1 METLEK
7 QQKLFEQLEH
17 GDLLACGSEPIERI
31 ETHISVVLLA
41 GEFAYKFKKAL
52 NLGFLDFSTLEKR
65 QACCAAEI
73 EINSTLAPGIYLD
86 VVSIYGSVEAP
97 SFEAA
102 GPVLEYA
109 VRMRRFDRQRQLD
122 VLLAAGQL
130 PASRMEEL
138 GRRLADF
145 HECAPR
151 APAGSPFGSPESVLA
166 PMLDN
171 FTTLT
176 ERLKPTGA
184 QAERLARLE
193 QWTRQQAGTLQP
205 LLRARYAGQIRGCH
219 GDMHLGNMVLTD
231 RDEIAIFDAIEF
243 NDHFRWIDVASEVA
257 FLTMDLLAREASPL
271 AYRFLSAYLDARD
284 DPSVL
289 DVLAFYQ
296 VYRALVRAKVQSIL
310 ASEPG
315 LDPERRRAAEVEVE
329 RYLELAEKL
338 STPDAGFL
346 ILMHGISGSG
356 KTYQSTRLMEALG
369 AIRLRTDVFRL
380 QLRARM
386 GRTSDAADDYTPEAM
401 ANVYQQLLDR
411 TKHLLTLGYRV
422 IVDGTFLTQER
433 RSPFISA
440 ARQLGVPCTVAVC
453 EIDLTTAEE
462 RIRDRQQA
470 ARDASEASVA
480 VAQQQWSQREP
491 PAAEENPIRMA
502 TAEASQAT
510 DEEIREE
517 VLRALQRT

>member
-1 METLEK
+1 MENLEE
-7 QQKLFEQLEH
+7 QQKLFAQLEH
-17 GDLLACGSEPIERI
+17 GGLLASGSEPIERI

-65 QACCAAEI
+65 RVCCAAEV

-86 VVSIYGSVEAP
+86 VLPIYGSVEAP
-97 SFEAA
+97 SLEAA

-122 VLLAAGQL
+122 ALLACGQL

-145 HECAPR
+145 HEHAER
-151 APAGSPFGSPESVLA
+151 APVGSGFGSPESVLA

-171 FTTLT
+171 FTTLA
-176 ERLKPTGA
+176 ERLKPAGA
-184 QAERLARLE
+184 RKERLERLE
-193 QWTRQQAGTLQP
+193 QWTRQRASTLQP
-205 LLRARYAGQIRGCH
+205 LLSARHAGQIRACH
-219 GDMHLGNMVLTD
+219 GDMHLGNMVLTEQ
-231 RDEIAIFDAIEF
+231 DEIAIFDAIEF

-257 FLTMDLLAREASPL
+257 FLTMDLLARGASPM

-315 LDPERRRAAEVEVE
+315 LDPDRRRAAEIEVE
-329 RYLELAEKL
+329 RYLDLAEKL
-338 STPDAGFL
+338 STPDPGFL

-356 KTYQSTRLMEALG
+356 KTWESTRLLEVLG

-380 QLRARM
+380 QLRARRED
-386 GRTSDAADDYTPEAM
+386 RTDVENDYSPEAM
-401 ANVYQQLLDR
+401 AEVYQRLLEH

-422 IVDGTFLTQER
+422 VVDGTFLTRER
-433 RSPFISA
+433 RSAFIAA
-440 ARQLGVPCTVAVC
+440 AREEGLPYAVAVC
-453 EIDLTTAEE
+453 EVDLSTAEE
-462 RIRDRQQA
+462 RIRNRERTA
-470 ARDASEASVA
+470 EDASEATVMVA
-480 VAQQQWSQREP
+480 RQQWSQREP
-491 PAAEENPIRMA
+491 PAADENPIMMA
-502 TAEASQAT
+502 TGEGNPT
-510 DEEIREE
+510 DQEIREN
-517 VLRALQRT
+517 VMNALQRT